1 MSKKRVVVTGL
12 GMVTSLG
19 HEVEAT
25 WQKVVA
31 GECGIRQISKFDA
44 SKYASQI
51 SGEVT
56 DFDATAYMD
65 KREVRRTDPFI
76 QYALAAC
83 HQAINQSELDLNQIE
98 SERAGVAI
106 GSGIGGL
113 KTIQSSQEWL
123 AEKGPKKVS
132 PFFIPATIINMAAG
146 YASLQFGF
154 KGPSFSTVT
163 ACSTGTHSIG
173 QAAKMIAYGDADLML
188 AGGSEMATTD
198 LGVCGF
204 AAMKALSTRN
214 DEPHKASRPWDEDRD
229 GFVLGDGAGVML
241 LESLEHAQA
250 RGANIL
256 GEVAGFGMTSDAH
269 HITAPDPDGGKRAM
283 AIALKEADMQPDEV
297 QYINAHATST
307 PAGDM
312 SEIEAIRNLFGDH
325 TQHLAISSTKSMIGH
340 LLGAAGAVEA
350 IFSVLAIRDQIAPPT
365 INLHTPSEGCE
376 DINLVPNEAQQCS
389 MTACMSNS
397 FGFGGTNGTLLFKAF
412 DNS

>member
-1 MSKKRVVVTGL
+1 
-12 GMVTSLG
+12 MVTSLG
-19 HEVEAT
+19 HEVEAI
-25 WQKVVA
+25 WQKIVE

-65 KREVRRTDPFI
+65 KREARRTDPFI

-83 HQAINQSELDLNQIE
+83 HQAINQSDLDLQQIDPT
-98 SERAGVAI
+98 RAGVAI

-204 AAMKALSTRN
+204 AAMRALSTRN
-214 DEPHKASRPWDEDRD
+214 DEPEKASRPWDEDRD

-250 RGANIL
+250 RGAHIL
-256 GEVAGFGMTSDAH
+256 GEVAGFGMTSDAY

-283 AIALKEADMQPDEV
+283 AIALNEADMQPDDV

-312 SEIEAIRNLFGDH
+312 SEIEAIRTLFGDH
-325 TQHLAISSTKSMIGH
+325 IQQLAISSTKSMIGH

-350 IFSVLAIRDQIAPPT
+350 IFSILALRDQIAPPT
-365 INLHTPSEGCE
+365 INLHNPSEGCE